1 MFKRNHGFIIAVA
14 RVLISAL
21 IVTIVNTVHADA
33 APVDAFQV
41 TRNGMMAAGTEG
53 LNLSFTVPT
62 GKQLVIEYVAGNCF
76 VPTGQ
81 TCVLSIFT
89 EVGTATTGTQF
100 NVETSGVGAFGGGDV
115 LWRAGQEV
123 KLYAKSGTTVI
134 LRADRNAP
142 TGTANITFMSVSGYL
157 E

>member
-1 MFKRNHGFIIAVA
+1 MFKRNHVA

-89 EVGTATTGTQF
+89 EVGKQPRDGSQF
-100 NVETSGVGAFGGGDV
+100 QQN
-115 LWRAGQEV
+115 
-123 KLYAKSGTTVI
+123 SGTRATGPSKGMISPGPWALLGSTRVMCPI
-134 LRADRNAP
+134 GAKGYQLINLTQLRLC
-142 TGTANITFMSVSGYL
+142 FSVL
-157 E
+157 NF

>member
-1 MFKRNHGFIIAVA
+1 MFRRKHVFIAAA
-14 RVLISAL
+14 RLLISAL
-21 IVTIVNTVHADA
+21 IITAVNAVHADA
-33 APVDAFQV
+33 TPVDAFQV
-41 TRNGMMAAGTEG
+41 TRSGMMAAGTEG

-62 GKQLVIEYVAGNCF
+62 GKQLVFEYIAGNCF

-89 EVGTATTGTQF
+89 EIGTATTGTQF

-115 LWRAGQEV
+115 LWRAGQQV

-134 LRADRNAP
+134 LRADRNSP
-142 TGTANITFMSVSGYL
+142 TGTAKITFMSVSRYL